1 MDELTK
7 SIQDEVPW
15 CMLFAND
22 IILMDETRRES
33 NVKLKIS
40 RDALRV

>member
-33 NVKLKIS
+33 NVKLKIL